1 MLFLLSLNPQMYS
14 MKLVSFN
21 VNGVRAIA
29 KKGLFESIA
38 NMNPDVLCLQ
48 ETKAN
53 NDQVRE
59 ALFGLEGYEI
69 FSSAAEKAGYSGTA
83 ILTRKKPLSVRY
95 GFGIAEHDTQ
105 GRTITLEFDTFFL
118 VNTYVPNSGA
128 ELVRHDYRQTWDVA
142 MLSHL
147 QQLEATKPV
156 VWCGDMN
163 VAHQA
168 IDLANPKSNYNKSAG
183 YTQQEIDGLSRIL
196 QAGYTDTFRHFHP
209 DTVKYSWWSARFN
222 SRAKNVGWRI
232 DYFLVSNTL
241 LPRVS
246 EAFILNDVEGS
257 DHCPV
262 GINIEVK

>member
-1 MLFLLSLNPQMYS
+1 

-21 VNGVRAIA
+21 VNGVRAIV
-29 KKGLFESIA
+29 KKGLLESIA
-38 NMNPDVLCLQ
+38 KMDPDVLCLQ

-59 ALFGLEGYEI
+59 ALFGLEGYELY
-69 FSSAAEKAGYSGTA
+69 SSAAEKAGYSGTA
-83 ILTRKKPLSVRY
+83 ILTRKKPLQVSY
-95 GFGIAEHDTQ
+95 GFGISDHDTQ
-105 GRTITLEFDTFFL
+105 GRTITAEFDSFYL

-128 ELVRHDYRQTWDVA
+128 ELVKLDYRQTWDVA
-142 MLSHL
+142 MLNHL
-147 QQLEATKPV
+147 QQLEKKKPV

-183 YTQQEIDGLSRIL
+183 YTQQEIDGLTRIL
-196 QAGYTDTFRHFHP
+196 EAGYTDTFRHFHP
-209 DTVKYSWWSARFN
+209 ETIKYSWWSARFN

-232 DYFLVSNTL
+232 DYFIVSNAL
-241 LPRVS
+241 VPKIS
-246 EAFILNDVEGS
+246 DAFILNDVEGS

-262 GINIEVK
+262 GISVSIE

>member
-1 MLFLLSLNPQMYS
+1 
-14 MKLVSFN
+14 MKIVSFN
-21 VNGVRAIA
+21 VNGVRAIV

-38 NMNPDVLCLQ
+38 KMDPDVLCLQ

-59 ALFGLEGYEI
+59 ALFGLEGYEV

-83 ILTRKKPLSVRY
+83 ILTKSKPLSVSY
-95 GFGIAEHDTQ
+95 GFGIPDHDTQ
-105 GRTITLEFDTFFL
+105 GRTITAEFEKFYL

-128 ELVRHDYRQTWDVA
+128 ELVKLDYRQTWDVA
-142 MLSHL
+142 MLAHL
-147 QQLEATKPV
+147 QNLEKKKPV

-163 VAHQA
+163 VAHQP

-183 YTQQEIDGLSRIL
+183 YTQQEIDGLTRIM

-232 DYFLVSNTL
+232 DYFLVSNNL
-241 LPRVS
+241 LPAIS
-246 EAFILNDVEGS
+246 DAFILNEVEGS

-262 GINIEVK
+262 GININI

>member
-1 MLFLLSLNPQMYS
+1 

-21 VNGVRAIA
+21 VNGVRAIV
-29 KKGLFESIA
+29 KKGLLESIA
-38 NMNPDVLCLQ
+38 KMDPDVLCLQ

-59 ALFGLEGYEI
+59 ALFGLEGYELY
-69 FSSAAEKAGYSGTA
+69 SSAAEKAGYSGTA
-83 ILTRKKPLSVRY
+83 ILTRKKPLQVSY
-95 GFGIAEHDTQ
+95 GFGISDHDTQ
-105 GRTITLEFDTFFL
+105 GRTITAEFDSFYL

-128 ELVRHDYRQTWDVA
+128 ELVKLDYRQTWDVA
-142 MLSHL
+142 MLNHL
-147 QQLEATKPV
+147 QQLEKKKPV

-183 YTQQEIDGLSRIL
+183 YTQQEIDGLTRIL
-196 QAGYTDTFRHFHP
+196 EAGYTDTFRHFHP
-209 DTVKYSWWSARFN
+209 ETIKYSWWSARFN

-232 DYFLVSNTL
+232 DYFIVSNAL
-241 LPRVS
+241 VPKIS
-246 EAFILNDVEGS
+246 DAFILNDVEGS

-262 GINIEVK
+262 GISVNIE